1 MATLSKQQVEILKAV
16 LTYVQQHPD
25 ARDTLDGI
33 QQWWLPTSL
42 RAPRD
47 DLRHVLDFLVG
58 AGWLQAM
65 QRGSSAVVYGGD
77 PKLKTETPDF
87 NDLSRER
94 IQ

>member
-33 QQWWLPTSL
+33 RQWWLPASL
-42 RAPRD
+42 RVPRD
-47 DLRHVLDFLVG
+47 DLRHVLDFLVS

-77 PKLKTETPDF
+77 PKLKTETPDL

-94 IQ
+94 LQ